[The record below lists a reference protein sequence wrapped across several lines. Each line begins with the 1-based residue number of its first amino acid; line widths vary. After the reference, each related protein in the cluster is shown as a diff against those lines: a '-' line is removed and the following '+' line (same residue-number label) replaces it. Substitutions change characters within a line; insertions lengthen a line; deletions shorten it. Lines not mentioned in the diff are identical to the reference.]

1 MNPSMD
7 DQIVCLLVIAAV
19 VVILLY
25 RRRWRGSG
33 TAYGTSRWL
42 TERELRK
49 AGMLA
54 GDGLIVGRTFKGAL
68 IRLRDFCHVLICGS
82 TGSGK
87 GVGVF
92 IPNLLTWFRTSIIC
106 FDTKG
111 DLYETT
117 GKRRAAKGQRIIRL
131 APLDGGEDHFNPL
144 ETIRADSPKLVDSAR
159 ALAAALV
166 VRQENEHEAHW
177 NDKAVELIHA
187 VLVLI
192 LLKFYPEDRNLNSV
206 QEIICDRKLLRAA
219 VKKLQEIGGIPARLG
234 NKVEGFFEMESD
246 ELTKEGVGVISTATR
261 HLSFLDSDLVAKAV
275 STSTFNPAELRQP
288 GSTLFMQIGPD
299 QLEAQSGLLRCWTT
313 ALVRAI
319 GASGNE
325 EDGEVLFLLDEASAL
340 NALPAVEE
348 ALVRGRS
355 AGIRLVLG
363 YQSFSQITD
372 AFKNKPTLLFDNAGT
387 LVHLGAASSY
397 EGADRLS
404 KTIGEWTQVVE
415 QYGENE
421 SYSWQSG
428 SGSQQGGQMS
438 HGSSLNYSETGRP
451 LLRADEIL
459 QQSNDTVIILQRGNF
474 PILAQRVKWYQDPE
488 FNPAVRK
495 KVDSTRPWWL
505 DLLTPIWRQPSRAS
519 VRVRLV
525 AAAILALILWAMVN
539 QANR

>member
-1 MNPSMD
+1 MHPSFD
-7 DQIVCLLVIAAV
+7 DQIVSLVMIVAILAV
-19 VVILLY
+19 VFW

-33 TAYGTSRWL
+33 TAYGVSRWF

-54 GDGLIVGRTFKGAL
+54 RDGLIVGRTFKGAL

-92 IPNLLTWFRTSIIC
+92 IPNLLAWFRTSIVC

-117 GKRRAAKGQRIIRL
+117 GRRRAAKGQRVIRL
-131 APLDGGEDHFNPL
+131 APFDGGEDSFNPL
-144 ETIRADSPKLVDSAR
+144 DTIRADSPKLVDSAR
-159 ALAAALV
+159 ALASALV

-206 QEIICDRKLLRAA
+206 QEIICDRKLLQAA
-219 VKKLQEIGGIPARLG
+219 RRHLQQIGGIPTRLG
-234 NKVEGFFEMESD
+234 NKVEGFFERGSD

-275 STSTFNPAELRQP
+275 STSTFDPAEFRKP
-288 GSTLFMQIGPD
+288 GCTLFIQIGPD
-299 QLEAQSGLLRCWTT
+299 QLEAQSGLTRCWTT

-325 EDGEVLFLLDEASAL
+325 QDGEVLFLLDEASAL
-340 NALPAVEE
+340 NGLPAVEE

-355 AGIRLVLG
+355 AGIRMVLG

-372 AFKNKPTLLFDNAGT
+372 AFKSKPTLLFDNAGT

-421 SYSWQSG
+421 SRPRNG
-428 SGSQQGGQMS
+428 FSQQGDQ
-438 HGSSLNYSETGRP
+438 GSYGTSINYSETGRP

-459 QQSNDTVIILQRGNF
+459 QQSNDTVIVLQRGDY

-495 KVDSTRPWWL
+495 RVNSTRPWWR
-505 DLLTPIWRQPSRAS
+505 DLITPIWRQPSRAS
-519 VRVRLV
+519 VVVRLV
-525 AAAILALILWAMVN
+525 AAAILGLILLAMAN
-539 QANR
+539 QAHR

>member
-1 MNPSMD
+1 MNPNAD
-7 DQIVCLLVIAAV
+7 DQIVALLIIAAV
-19 VVILLY
+19 VAILLC

-33 TAYGTSRWL
+33 TAFGVSRWL
-42 TERELRK
+42 TESELRK
-49 AGMLA
+49 AGMLT

-117 GKRRAAKGQRIIRL
+117 GNRRAAKGQRIIRL
-131 APLDGGEDHFNPL
+131 APFDGGEDGFNPL
-144 ETIRADSPKLVDSAR
+144 ETIRADSPMLVDSAR

-187 VLVLI
+187 CLVLI

-206 QEIICDRKLLRAA
+206 QEIICDRKMLRGVVIKLL
-219 VKKLQEIGGIPARLG
+219 EIGGIPARLG
-234 NKVEGFFEMESD
+234 NKVEGFFENGSD

-261 HLSFLDSDLVAKAV
+261 HLSFLDSELVVKAV
-275 STSTFNPAELRQP
+275 STSTFDPAQLKKR
-288 GSTLFMQIGPD
+288 GTTLFIQIGQD
-299 QLEAQSGLLRCWTT
+299 QLEAQKGLLRCWTT
-313 ALVRAI
+313 ALVRAVS
-319 GASGNE
+319 ASGNE
-325 EDGEVLFLLDEASAL
+325 QDGEVLCLFDEASAL
-340 NALPAVEE
+340 NALPALEE

-387 LVHLGAASSY
+387 LVHLGAASSF

-421 SYSWQSG
+421 SHPTGGTSQQSG
-428 SGSQQGGQMS
+428 QGSR
-438 HGSSLNYSETGRP
+438 GSSITYSETGRP

-459 QQSNDTVIILQRGNF
+459 QQSNDTAIVLQRGNL
-474 PILAQRVKWYQDPE
+474 PILAERVKWYQDPE
-488 FNPAVRK
+488 FNPAVPK
-495 KVDSTRPWWL
+495 QFNSAQLWWL
-505 DLLTPIWRQPSRAS
+505 DLVTPIWRQPSRAS
-519 VRVRLV
+519 VVVRLV
-525 AAAILALILWAMVN
+525 AAAILALILWAM
-539 QANR
+539 ANRRNP